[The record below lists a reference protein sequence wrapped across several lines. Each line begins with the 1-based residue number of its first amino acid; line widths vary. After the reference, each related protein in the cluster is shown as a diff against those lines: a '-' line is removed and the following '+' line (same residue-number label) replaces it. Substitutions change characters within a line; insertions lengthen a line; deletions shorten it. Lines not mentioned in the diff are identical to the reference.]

1 MDEKHIIIISAL
13 VIILVIFLLRTI
25 YLKNRLLETIEENEL
40 SKKREIKTAKDL
52 EKTKIENLKFT
63 LNPHSFKNT
72 LQIIEHLAKKTY
84 DSVNSLSG
92 LFDYMLYDAKN
103 QFVPLEQ
110 EVTFAI
116 EYLELYRLRLKPT
129 VIVNN
134 SINKEH
140 LFEWGEKKK
149 IAPLVFAHFIE
160 NAFKHGDLNSS
171 KAFIQITI
179 DTLDEN
185 TLIYSVRNKI
195 SETQSSKKGGIG
207 NETFLSRLEL
217 LYKGNFKFDYSI
229 KDNIYSANLKLT
241 IYDS

>member
-1 MDEKHIIIISAL
+1 MATKVTGLVQTISPIPTPNARLAICKAEVAL
-13 VIILVIFLLRTI
+13 LT
-25 YLKNRLLETIEENEL
+25 
-40 SKKREIKTAKDL
+40 
-52 EKTKIENLKFT
+52 
-63 LNPHSFKNT
+63 
-72 LQIIEHLAKKTY
+72 
-84 DSVNSLSG
+84 
-92 LFDYMLYDAKN
+92 
-103 QFVPLEQ
+103 
-110 EVTFAI
+110 AI